1 MTYKPFTTAKGVLD
15 KYVPGDA
22 EFDLPE
28 GLVDQLRREEYGPYA
43 DAEGNLRV
51 CFLGSNHPPEAT
63 RGHPRSMPP
72 GTWSVSISTGHRRAR

>member
-28 GLVDQLRREEYGPYA
+28 GLVDQLRREEYGPTPMP
-43 DAEGNLRV
+43 R
-51 CFLGSNHPPEAT
+51 AT
-63 RGHPRSMPP
+63 
-72 GTWSVSISTGHRRAR
+72 